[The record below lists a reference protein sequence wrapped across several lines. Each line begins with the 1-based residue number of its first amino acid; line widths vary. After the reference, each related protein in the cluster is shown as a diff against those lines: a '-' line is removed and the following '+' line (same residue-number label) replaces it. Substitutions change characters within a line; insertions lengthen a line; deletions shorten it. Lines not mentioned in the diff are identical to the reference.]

1 MFRLVLPHE
10 RRGRM
15 TDVVHTLVVGGGV
28 AGGAVAAHLARSGRE
43 VIVIERKD
51 GPHDKVCGE
60 FISGEAVHYLRG
72 LGIDLAALG
81 AVPISAVNV
90 HTPRA
95 VVGCTLPFPALSIS
109 RRALDEA
116 ILVQASAAGA
126 DVRRG
131 RAARSLRRL
140 DERWIVELDDGR
152 KIAARDAFLATGK
165 HDLRGLK
172 RPPGHQNDLIAF
184 KMHLR
189 IAAAQISAL
198 DACVE
203 LFLFPGGYAGIELV
217 ENGILN
223 LCLVIRRSHFARL
236 GSRWDALLSTLR
248 EKFLRLDD
256 LLAGATACWDRPL
269 AIASIPYGFVQIRG
283 DGPWRL
289 GDQAAVIPSFSGDGI
304 AIALHSARMAAD
316 YYLSGRSTSE
326 FQSDLARDVAG
337 QVRRATLL
345 SRFLVQSTGQV
356 LAMALAQTAPSL
368 LRQIGRGTRIPRRRL
383 RGGTQQFDPSASA
396 FGMQAR

>member
-1 MFRLVLPHE
+1 
-10 RRGRM
+10 M
-15 TDVVHTLVVGGGV
+15 TNVVHALVVGGGV
-28 AGGAVAAHLARSGRE
+28 AGGAVAAHLARAGRE
-43 VIVIERKD
+43 VILIERKD

-90 HTPRA
+90 HTPRVA
-95 VVGCTLPFPALSIS
+95 VGCTLPFPALSIS

-116 ILVQASAAGA
+116 ILVQASTAGA

-131 RAARSLRRL
+131 CAARSLRRL
-140 DERWIVELDDGR
+140 DEQWIVELDDGS
-152 KIAARDAFLATGK
+152 KIAAGDAFLATGK

-172 RPPGHQNDLIAF
+172 RPPGRQNDLIAF
-184 KMHLR
+184 KMHWR
-189 IAAAQISAL
+189 IAAEQICAL

-248 EKFLRLDD
+248 AKFLRLRY
-256 LLAGATACWDRPL
+256 LLAGAEACWDRPL
-269 AIASIPYGFVQIRG
+269 AVASIPYGFVQSCG

-326 FQSDLARDVAG
+326 FQSDLARDVMG

-345 SRFLVQSTGQV
+345 SRLLVQPTGQV
-356 LAMALAQTAPSL
+356 LAMTLAQTAPGL
-368 LRQIGRGTRIPRRRL
+368 VRQIGRGTRIPHGRL
-383 RGGTQQFDPSASA
+383 RGGCQQLDPSASV
-396 FGMQAR
+396 FGVQAQ